1 MDDIT
6 KSIQDARALRNE
18 HLLSGFSNAKSVIE
32 NEEDFT
38 KGDESEELENPF
50 NKAAEE
56 EDDDEEVD
64 LFEGEG
70 DSNKLMKKMGQ
81 EKVNKAEENELEKGI
96 YDTMNYSDIKVSKTG
111 KDIKEQINSIIL
123 PNLQTSLELK
133 EDKANNLLEN
143 CGKCPTKDIDSYW
156 TDNMKIKCSLKVY
169 NWNELYINNDSSISS
184 SLSAEDAK
192 NNQNFPENQ
201 SQIDSRRDYNEVVR
215 DICNIKLDIKAC
227 EILQDLKDNKT
238 YDLSPRQIIS
248 LEF

>member
-50 NKAAEE
+50 NKATEE

-70 DSNKLMKKMGQ
+70 DSNKLMKKM
-81 EKVNKAEENELEKGI
+81 NKSEEDSLKKGVYNTI
-96 YDTMNYSDIKVSKTG
+96 NYSDNLKVSKTG
-111 KDIKEQINSIIL
+111 KEIKEQVNSKLL
-123 PNLQTSLELK
+123 PNLQTTLELK
-133 EDKANNLLEN
+133 EGEADDLLEN
-143 CGKCPTKDIDSYW
+143 CGKAPTKDVDSYW
-156 TDNMKIKCSLKVY
+156 IDNMKIKCSLKVY
-169 NWNELYINNDSSISS
+169 DWNELYVNNDSSISS

-192 NNQNFPENQ
+192 NNQNFPENESQ
-201 SQIDSRRDYNEVVR
+201 SESRRKYNDIVR
-215 DICNIKLDIKAC
+215 NICSIKLDIKAC
-227 EILQDLKDNKT
+227 EILQGLKDSKS
-238 YDLSPRQIIS
+238 YDLPPRQIIS